1 MPLFDGC
8 TSISTFSYGSEGWLS
23 WKKGEINNMG
33 YFILE
38 GLVYISVILMV
49 LACIAFILNDIPLGF
64 CELFS
69 SKWCFFWNLPAYLL
83 YGILICWV
91 LCGFI
96 AILFC

>member
-1 MPLFDGC
+1 M
-8 TSISTFSYGSEGWLS
+8 IS
-23 WKKGEINNMG
+23 NNMG
-33 YFILE
+33 YFIFE

-83 YGILICWV
+83 YGAADLLGVMWIPCYIIRLNWNYV
-91 LCGFI
+91 KVNSR
-96 AILFC
+96 A

>member
-1 MPLFDGC
+1 M
-8 TSISTFSYGSEGWLS
+8 IS
-23 WKKGEINNMG
+23 NNMG

-69 SKWCFFWNLPAYLL
+69 SKWCFFLEFTCIFTLWCSDLLGVMWIPCYIIRLNWNY
-83 YGILICWV
+83 V
-91 LCGFI
+91 KVNSMN
-96 AILFC
+96 